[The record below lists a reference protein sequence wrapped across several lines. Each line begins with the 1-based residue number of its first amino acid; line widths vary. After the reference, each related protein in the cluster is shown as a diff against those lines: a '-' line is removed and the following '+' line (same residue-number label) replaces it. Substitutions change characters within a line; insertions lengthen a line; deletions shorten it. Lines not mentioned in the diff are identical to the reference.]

1 MRIGKLVVVGVG
13 LIGGSFALA
22 LRAAN
27 GVQRVVG
34 VGRARA
40 NLEVAQARGIID
52 VGYAQDGAWVRELR
66 DADLVLVATPVAQ
79 YPVLLDVIARA
90 IGKATVVS
98 DAGSTK
104 QDVVAAARA
113 TFGARVSCFVPGHPI
128 AGSEASGAAA
138 ARASLF
144 AGRNVVLTPFIET
157 ADNALAM
164 MNALWEACGARV
176 TTMTPARHDQVFAAV
191 SHLPH
196 VLAFALVDELAR
208 RPDGEALLAQAGG
221 GFRDFTR
228 IAASSPEMWR
238 DIALANREALQ
249 TELARYRDAL
259 ATVAQMID
267 RGDGAGLGALFER
280 AAATRQRWGAT
291 LPSSDD
297 DGA

>member
-27 GVQRVVG
+27 GLQRVIG

-40 NLEVAQARGIID
+40 NLDAALARGIID
-52 VGYAQDGAWVRELR
+52 VGYAQDDDWAHELK

-79 YPVLLDVIARA
+79 YPALFDVIARA
-90 IGKATVVS
+90 IGEGTVVT

-104 QDVVAAARA
+104 QGVVAAARA
-113 TFGARVSCFVPGHPI
+113 TFNARLSRFVPGHPI

-144 AGRNVVLTPFIET
+144 AGRNVVLTPLSET
-157 ADNALAM
+157 ANDALATV
-164 MNALWEACGARV
+164 NSLWQACGARV
-176 TTMTPARHDQVFAAV
+176 TTMTPARHDEVFAAV

-196 VLAFALVDELAR
+196 VLAFVLVDELAR
-208 RPDGEALLAQAGG
+208 RPDGAALLTHAGG

-238 DIALANREALQ
+238 DIALANRDALR

-259 ATVAQMID
+259 ATVTQMID
-267 RGDGAGLGALFER
+267 RGDGAGLAALFER
-280 AAATRQRWGAT
+280 AATARQRWGAM

>member
-1 MRIGKLVVVGVG
+1 VRIGTLVVVGVG

-27 GVQRVVG
+27 RVQRVVG

-40 NLEVAQARGIID
+40 NLDAALSRGVID
-52 VGYAQDGAWVRELR
+52 IGYAQDDDWALELR

-79 YPVLLDVIARA
+79 FPALLEGIARA
-90 IGKATVVS
+90 MGEGTIVT

-104 QDVVAAARA
+104 QDVAAAARA
-113 TFGARVSCFVPGHPI
+113 TFGARLPRFVPGHPI
-128 AGSEASGAAA
+128 AGSEASGASAA
-138 ARASLF
+138 SASLF
-144 AGRNVVLTPFIET
+144 SGRNVVLTPLAET
-157 ADNALAM
+157 AKSALETVS
-164 MNALWEACGARV
+164 ALWQACDARV
-176 TTMTPARHDQVFAAV
+176 TAMSPEQHDQVFAAV

-208 RPDGEALLAQAGG
+208 RPDGAALLAQAGG

-238 DIALANREALQ
+238 DIALANREALRA
-249 TELARYRDAL
+249 ELARYRDAL

-267 RGDGAGLGALFER
+267 ARDGNGLAALFER
-280 AAATRQRWGAT
+280 AATARRQWGAT
-291 LPSSDD
+291 LPPSDD

>member
-1 MRIGKLVVVGVG
+1 VRIGKLVVVGVG

-27 GVQRVVG
+27 GLQRVVG

-40 NLEVAQARGIID
+40 NLDAAQARGVID
-52 VGYAQDGAWVRELR
+52 VGYAQDDDWARELR

-79 YPVLLDVIARA
+79 IPVLFEVIARGMGEGT
-90 IGKATVVS
+90 IVT

-104 QDVVAAARA
+104 QDVAAAARA
-113 TFGARVSCFVPGHPI
+113 AFGARLPRFVPGHPI

-138 ARASLF
+138 ASASLF
-144 AGRNVVLTPFIET
+144 TGRNVVLTPLAET
-157 ADNALAM
+157 AESALETVH
-164 MNALWEACGARV
+164 ALWQACGARV
-176 TTMTPARHDQVFAAV
+176 TAMSPAQHDQVFAAV

-208 RPDGEALLAQAGG
+208 RPDGVALLAQAGG

-238 DIALANREALQ
+238 DIALANREALRA
-249 TELARYRDAL
+249 ELARYRDAL
-259 ATVAQMID
+259 AKVAQMID
-267 RGDGAGLGALFER
+267 ARDGNRLVALFER
-280 AAATRQRWGAT
+280 AATARRKWGAT
-291 LPSSDD
+291 LPPSDD